1 MFTFFADKESRKAEN
16 IFRNPAVAYGV
27 YENYEDVMEFQSMN
41 SIESYSFGHIVINGT
56 SYTKDVIIYPDGR
69 IESPWWRNQGHE
81 LALIDLQD
89 LIATSP
95 EIIICGIGAMGLMQ
109 PSAELK
115 EYLEDHNIDF
125 IAQKSSQ
132 AVETYKQSSGNKKVG
147 ACFHLTC

>member
-27 YENYEDVMEFQSMN
+27 YENYADVMEFQSMN

-56 SYTKDVIIYPDGR
+56 NYTKDVIIYPDGR

-95 EIIICGIGAMGLMQ
+95 EIIICGTGAMGLMQ

-115 EYLEDHNIDF
+115 EYLNREGI
-125 IAQKSSQ
+125 IKII
-132 AVETYKQSSGNKKVG
+132 YKNK
-147 ACFHLTC
+147 TII